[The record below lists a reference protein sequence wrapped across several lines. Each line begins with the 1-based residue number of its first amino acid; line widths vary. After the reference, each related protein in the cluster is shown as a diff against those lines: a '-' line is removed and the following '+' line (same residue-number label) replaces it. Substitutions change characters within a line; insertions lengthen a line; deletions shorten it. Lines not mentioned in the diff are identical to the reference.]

1 MIIFWMPYL
10 SVIQLFCS
18 AWYYFWIN
26 PCIDIDI
33 NHTGLKCQ
41 YRHLPTYMWPA
52 PKTLT
57 CSKTS
62 TSSRIFMAYMQ
73 PSSRYSYSYIVSHRS
88 FFFFITSIKT
98 KIIKFISIRRYIHF
112 SLNHSHT
119 VQELGFFRDKKNNFF
134 RFFSIHFYK
143 YFNKLEALHVV
154 WLSYKHNTPPQKKN
168 WTRNYIH
175 RHQNVTSQSYDWAVH
190 SMMFMITT

>member
-1 MIIFWMPYL
+1 MDA
-10 SVIQLFCS
+10 LFICNTAFLYS
-18 AWYYFWIN
+18 AWYYFWVN

-62 TSSRIFMAYMQ
+62 TSSRIFMAYIDLK
-73 PSSRYSYSYIVSHRS
+73 YHTGH
-88 FFFFITSIKT
+88 FFFITSIKT

-112 SLNHSHT
+112 SLNHRHT

-154 WLSYKHNTPPQKKN
+154 WLYKHKKKVEREIIFTVIKT
-168 WTRNYIH
+168 W
-175 RHQNVTSQSYDWAVH
+175 RHNR
-190 SMMFMITT
+190 MMFMITT

>member
-1 MIIFWMPYL
+1 
-10 SVIQLFCS
+10 
-18 AWYYFWIN
+18 
-26 PCIDIDI
+26 
-33 NHTGLKCQ
+33 
-41 YRHLPTYMWPA
+41 MWPA

-73 PSSRYSYSYIVSHRS
+73 PSSRFSYRSSVSHRS

-112 SLNHSHT
+112 SLNHRHT

-154 WLSYKHNTPPQKKN
+154 WLSYKHNTPTPTPPPPKKKVEREIIFTVIKT
-168 WTRNYIH
+168 W
-175 RHQNVTSQSYDWAVH
+175 RHNR
-190 SMMFMITT
+190 MIEHFIVWCLW

>member
-18 AWYYFWIN
+18 AWYYFWVN

-62 TSSRIFMAYMQ
+62 TSSRIFMAYIDLKYHTGHFFSLLHRLKQ
-73 PSSRYSYSYIVSHRS
+73 KLLSSFLFVVIFISHL
-88 FFFFITSIKT
+88 
-98 KIIKFISIRRYIHF
+98 KIIVILYKNWDFSEIKRTISLYSLASTFISI
-112 SLNHSHT
+112 LTN
-119 VQELGFFRDKKNNFF
+119 
-134 RFFSIHFYK
+134 
-143 YFNKLEALHVV
+143 
-154 WLSYKHNTPPQKKN
+154 
-168 WTRNYIH
+168 
-175 RHQNVTSQSYDWAVH
+175 
-190 SMMFMITT
+190 